1 MKVEHVRMRV
11 THEPLNA
18 ELVDME
24 LIELKFIFDRSAS
37 TFPTLDDYLKQ
48 TPLVHHDNRDFE
60 ILPSFQPRGEN
71 TFDEKTLALGTS
83 PGVSFDFV
91 L

>member
-1 MKVEHVRMRV
+1 MPENL
-11 THEPLNA
+11 E
-18 ELVDME
+18 
-24 LIELKFIFDRSAS
+24 
-37 TFPTLDDYLKQ
+37 
-48 TPLVHHDNRDFE
+48 HHDNRDFE
-60 ILPSFQPRGEN
+60 ILPNFQPRGEK